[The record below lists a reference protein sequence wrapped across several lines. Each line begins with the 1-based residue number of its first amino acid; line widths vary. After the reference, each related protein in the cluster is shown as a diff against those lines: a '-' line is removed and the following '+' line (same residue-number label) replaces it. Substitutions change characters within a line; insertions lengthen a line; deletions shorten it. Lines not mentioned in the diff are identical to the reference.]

1 VQLRGSFLLVLELLA
16 MLAGAVALL
25 VRPSAD
31 WIESAYADGFYPGW
45 QHLIAAITL
54 PLPFSLGDVVGVGAI
69 AGLAWLLFK
78 SFRTPKLLLAA
89 AALAGVMAFWFEASW
104 GWNYDRAPIE
114 SRVRYVAANANEVAV
129 AKLRTLAIAR
139 LNALAGPAHASGTY
153 DRDALRAAWLP
164 VVRRLGDSWDPHVG
178 RFKRSIFDPFMTA
191 TGTSGF
197 INPFTLESQLAS
209 DLLWFE
215 EPFDLSHEWS
225 HAAAYAREDE
235 ANYIAVVACLRAKDP
250 AIAYS
255 GWMELFLYLPPLKH
269 YDAKL
274 FVPLVWS
281 DFAAM
286 RARNAR
292 HLNLSLSRFTWH
304 AYGAYLKSNHIAS
317 GVANYDEITRL
328 FLAVPLDRDGLPVP
342 R

>member
-1 VQLRGSFLLVLELLA
+1 
-16 MLAGAVALL
+16 
-25 VRPSAD
+25 
-31 WIESAYADGFYPGW
+31 
-45 QHLIAAITL
+45 
-54 PLPFSLGDVVGVGAI
+54 
-69 AGLAWLLFK
+69 
-78 SFRTPKLLLAA
+78 
-89 AALAGVMAFWFEASW
+89 MAFWFEASW
-104 GWNYDRAPIE
+104 GWNYNRAPIE
-114 SRVRYVAANANEVAV
+114 SRVRYVAADANDAAV
-129 AKLRTLAIAR
+129 AKLRALAIAR
-139 LNALAGPAHASGTY
+139 MNALAGPAHASESY

-164 VVRRLGDSWDPHVG
+164 VVRRLGDTWDPNVG
-178 RFKRSIFDPFMTA
+178 RSKRSVFDPFMTA

-197 INPFTLESQLAS
+197 IDPFTLESQLAS

-269 YDAKL
+269 YDPKM
-274 FVPLVWS
+274 FSPLVWG
-281 DFAAM
+281 DFAAI

-317 GVANYDEITRL
+317 GIANYDEVTRL
-328 FLAVPLDRDGLPVP
+328 FLAVPLDKDGLPVL

>member
-1 VQLRGSFLLVLELLA
+1 MRGSFLLILEVLA
-16 MLAGAVALL
+16 MLAGAFASL

-45 QHLIAAITL
+45 QHLASAITL
-54 PLPFSLGDVVGVGAI
+54 PFPFSLGDVVVVGAI
-69 AGLAWLLFK
+69 LGLGWLLVK
-78 SFRTPKLLLAA
+78 SFRKPKLLLAA
-89 AALAGVMAFWFEASW
+89 GALAGIMAFWFEASW

-114 SRVRYVAANANEVAV
+114 SRVRYVAAAANDAAV
-129 AKLRTLAIAR
+129 AKLRALAIAR
-139 LNALAGPAHASGTY
+139 MNALAAPAHANETY

-164 VVRRLGDSWDPHVG
+164 VVRRLGDTWDPDVG
-178 RFKRSIFDPFMTA
+178 RYKRSVFDPFMTA

-197 INPFTLESQLAS
+197 IDPFTLESQLAS

-225 HAAAYAREDE
+225 HVAAYAREDE

-255 GWMELFLYLPPLKH
+255 GWMELFLYLPPLRH
-269 YDAKL
+269 YDSKM
-274 FVPLVWS
+274 FSPLVWG
-281 DFAAM
+281 DFAAI

-292 HLNLSLSRFTWH
+292 HLNLSLARFTWH

-317 GVANYDEITRL
+317 GVANYDEVTRL
-328 FLAVPLDRDGLPVP
+328 FLAVPLDKDGLPVL